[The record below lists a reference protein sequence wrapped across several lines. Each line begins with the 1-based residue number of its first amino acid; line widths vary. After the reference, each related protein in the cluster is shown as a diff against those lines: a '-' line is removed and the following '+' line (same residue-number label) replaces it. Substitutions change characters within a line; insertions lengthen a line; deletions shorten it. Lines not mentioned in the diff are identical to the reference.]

1 MMTIVT
7 RKAQAIS
14 EKLTRASSEDD
25 GAHFSVRGEIGPL
38 DRRSRAQATI
48 EFLVLISFF
57 MIFVAA
63 VVMVM
68 LDLSG
73 ERADA
78 VALEQAQQA
87 ARDIGTTADQV
98 YIQGANSEVRKQ
110 VFFPSE
116 VGNVFIGS
124 PPPGTSGHEV
134 ILRMNTSQ
142 GSTDV
147 VVMTIGT
154 VKESS
159 TPNKRLNAR
168 LGAGLREV
176 RIWNDKANN
185 VVVVEYAN

>member
-1 MMTIVT
+1 MTIVT

-14 EKLTRASSEDD
+14 EKLTC
-25 GAHFSVRGEIGPL
+25 L

-57 MIFVAA
+57 MIFVTA
-63 VVMVM
+63 VVMAM

-78 VALEQAQQA
+78 VALEQAHQA
-87 ARDIGTTADQV
+87 ARDIGTASDQV
-98 YIQGANSEVRKQ
+98 YVQGANAEVRKQ
-110 VFFPSE
+110 VFFPPE

-124 PPPGTSGHEV
+124 QPPVGKGHEI

-147 VVMTIGT
+147 VVMTSGV
-154 VKESS
+154 VKESDI
-159 TPNKRLNAR
+159 PGRKLNAR